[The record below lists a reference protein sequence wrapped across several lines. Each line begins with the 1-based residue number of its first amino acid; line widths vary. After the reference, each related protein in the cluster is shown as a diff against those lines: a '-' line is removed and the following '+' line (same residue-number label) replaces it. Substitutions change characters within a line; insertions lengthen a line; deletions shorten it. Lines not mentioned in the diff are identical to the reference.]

1 VRREDILREPV
12 EHMRIEGKLSVN
24 ELVEQFSNSG
34 SFGAGR
40 LSTACDIY
48 ERMVRDEDCTV
59 FLALAGAVVPA
70 GLRSLVA
77 GLIRR
82 NLVDVVVTT
91 GANMVHDAI
100 EALGG
105 HHYKGDFRA
114 DDHVLYRNHAY
125 RIYDVFVPEEDFI
138 KLDCGLAEIYDQIAL
153 EYAGKS
159 LSSREFACE
168 LGKRLNDP
176 NSILRAAYES
186 KATIFI
192 PAVRDS
198 EFGYIYYLHASRR
211 GFKNALVVDAFKDVP
226 EIINICKSS
235 ERNGMIV
242 IGGGVPRNT
251 IQSAALAT
259 KSGIDYAVVITMDRQ
274 ETGGLSGSTLEETV
288 SWGKLKGEADKVM
301 VTDDA
306 MIAFPMMVAS
316 VIERLGKN
324 FTRER
329 HPKMIVT
336 VGGLWVKEKSDIKQK
351 FCGNCTSHNAY
362 HYPDQVFCTRR
373 FLRNKNAVVETL
385 WCCDEWIQSAQD
397 CQCIEDATE
406 NKK

>member
-1 VRREDILREPV
+1 MRRKDILREPV
-12 EHMRIEGKLSVN
+12 KHIRINGKLTVN
-24 ELVEQFSNSG
+24 QLVEQFKNSG

-48 ERMVRDEDCTV
+48 ERMVRDGECTV

-70 GLRSLVA
+70 GMRSLVA
-77 GLIRR
+77 DLLRE

-105 HHYKGDFRA
+105 HHYKGHWCV
-114 DDHVLYRNHAY
+114 DDYMLYKNHTY
-125 RIYDVFVPEEDFI
+125 RIYDIFVPEEDFI
-138 KLDCGLAEIYDQIAL
+138 KLDCKLVEMYDQIAS
-153 EYAGKS
+153 EHNGKS
-159 LSSREFACE
+159 MSSRDFAWE

-176 NSILRAAYES
+176 NSILRAAYEA
-186 KATIFI
+186 KAPIFI

-211 GFKNALVVDAFKDVP
+211 AFKNTLLVDAFKDVP
-226 EIINICKSS
+226 EIINVCKSS
-235 ERNGMIV
+235 SRNGMIV

-259 KSGIDYAVVITMDRQ
+259 KSGIDYAVVITMDRP

-301 VTDDA
+301 VVGDA
-306 MIAFPMMVAS
+306 MIVFPVMVAS
-316 VIERLGKN
+316 VIERLGKD
-324 FTRER
+324 FRR
-329 HPKMIVT
+329 VPSLKD
-336 VGGLWVKEKSDIKQK
+336 K
-351 FCGNCTSHNAY
+351 
-362 HYPDQVFCTRR
+362 VF
-373 FLRNKNAVVETL
+373 NVME
-385 WCCDEWIQSAQD
+385 ESQ
-397 CQCIEDATE
+397 
-406 NKK
+406 